1 MFIHVYFILFF
12 SENKARLSAKIRSKK
27 WRNKIKGESFD
38 NILYLS
44 EVDINSECPE
54 GYEIYNNTQWQGTK
68 EGIFFEKLTRPYPC
82 SLVLNKHDE
91 KFKNELIENTYTIS
105 SIFNPSLGGQNY
117 YIEYSLKI
125 PYFEHCDDN
134 NMEEKCLCPEKL
146 DTSDN
151 FYNKYPDFNITK
163 LKASKID
170 YEIIKERKPINLNI
184 INHKKLCG
192 KKVKD

>member
-1 MFIHVYFILFF
+1 MSKIDQGYKLMYIYILFLMFIHVYFILFF

-27 WRNKIKGESFD
+27 WRNKIKGDSFD

-117 YIEYSLKI
+117 YIEYSNIIDSTENSSSNLKI
-125 PYFEHCDDN
+125 ESSQLTTNSDEFNTY
-134 NMEEKCLCPEKL
+134 
-146 DTSDN
+146 TSLHSTSN
-151 FYNKYPDFNITK
+151 ISYN
-163 LKASKID
+163 
-170 YEIIKERKPINLNI
+170 
-184 INHKKLCG
+184 
-192 KKVKD
+192 